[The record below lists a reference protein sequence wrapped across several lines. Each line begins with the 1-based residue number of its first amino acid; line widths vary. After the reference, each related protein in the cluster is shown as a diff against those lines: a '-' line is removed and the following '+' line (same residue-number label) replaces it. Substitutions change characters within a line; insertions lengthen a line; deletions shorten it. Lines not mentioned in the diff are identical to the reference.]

1 MTNEENIN
9 FTFGLGH
16 DLHRASQHADDIF
29 AAAASHVDLTARQ
42 LTVLEII
49 AQTEKPSQMDICLHS
64 GIDRSTVADMVLR
77 LMKKGYVERRRSRSD
92 ARRYALQ
99 LTDAG
104 RAVLEIARPI
114 ARDVEAK
121 VASALPSC
129 NLEQFIA
136 DLRGITRD

>member
-1 MTNEENIN
+1 
-9 FTFGLGH
+9 
-16 DLHRASQHADDIF
+16 
-29 AAAASHVDLTARQ
+29 
-42 LTVLEII
+42 
-49 AQTEKPSQMDICLHS
+49 
-64 GIDRSTVADMVLR
+64 
-77 LMKKGYVERRRSRSD
+77 MKRGYVERRRSRSD